1 MDNLIGKKLDGR
13 YLLEE
18 LVGEGGMANVYRA
31 MDLKEQRTVAVK
43 ILKEECTES
52 EEMVRRFK
60 NESKAISILNHPGIV
75 KVYDVSV
82 TDKIQ
87 YMVMEYVDGIT
98 LKEYL
103 SLRGGPLTW
112 KETLH
117 FIIQVL
123 EALSHAH
130 SKGVVHR
137 DVKPQNIMLQSNGQV
152 KLMDFGIAR
161 FSQAENYALGDKAI
175 GSVHYISPEQ
185 AKGMPTD
192 ATTDIYSVGVMM
204 YEMLSGKLPFES
216 NSAVSVAIKQI
227 SDEAVPLSKLM
238 PDLPTGLSEICC
250 KAMAK
255 DHRDRYQSA
264 PAMLEAIRQFKQD
277 PSIQFE
283 YKYLGDAAPTPV
295 SRPAARPARQNKK
308 AGSEST
314 MAETGAHKGKAA
326 PKSAPKA
333 APRKGRKRKN
343 GSYFIPAMA
352 GMAMAFLIGS
362 IVLCYLIFTNSTNA
376 LFSNREDVDLVNFV
390 GMSKSDVEGNSDYR
404 KKFSITY
411 VEEYNSNYEEGYI
424 YSQTPKPPRTVKAGQ
439 KVTLK
444 VSLGTLW
451 VQVKDVTNMS
461 QDQAVETLRERVKAN
476 KIKEPEEVKACLRE
490 ILVEMLDVGSTELD
504 LTDKPAVILMIG
516 VNGVGKTT
524 TIGKLAN
531 LLKNQGNRVLL
542 AAGDTFR
549 AAAADQLAIWAD
561 RAKVDL
567 VRHEEGS
574 DPAAVVF
581 DAMNAARA
589 RKTDVVLVDTAGRLH
604 NKQNL
609 MNELNK
615 IRRVIDREGTASS
628 KEVLLV
634 LDATTGQNGLIQA
647 KQFGESAG
655 ITGIVLTKL
664 DGTAKGGV
672 VLAIA
677 KEMGV
682 PVKFVGLGEGIDDL
696 QPFDAVAFAEA
707 LV

>member
-87 YMVMEYVDGIT
+87 YMVMEYVDGVT

-117 FIIQVL
+117 FITQVL

-390 GMSKSDVEGNSDYR
+390 GMSKSDVEGNSDYS

-461 QDQAVETLRERVKAN
+461 QDQAVETLREQGLSVVQRLTVDDSVPVGTV
-476 KIKEPEEVKACLRE
+476 IRTEPEAGTSLASGAQVIVYVSKQQVDINRTVPNLIGLSSQEDAVTSLRSANLR
-490 ILVEMLDVGSTELD
+490 IGSVTETYSD
-504 LTDKPAVILMIG
+504 LPAGTIVDQSPAAGSKVRMNSG
-516 VNGVGKTT
+516 VNVAIS
-524 TIGKLAN
+524 IGP
-531 LLKNQGNRVLL
+531 
-542 AAGDTFR
+542 
-549 AAAADQLAIWAD
+549 
-561 RAKVDL
+561 
-567 VRHEEGS
+567 E
-574 DPAAVVF
+574 PAASE
-581 DAMNAARA
+581 DQGWWDEDGNYHEP
-589 RKTDVVLVDTAGRLH
+589 DHSDEDD
-604 NKQNL
+604 NSEDDN
-609 MNELNK
+609 NEDDNNENSS
-615 IRRVIDREGTASS
+615 DEGDSASS
-628 KEVLLV
+628 
-634 LDATTGQNGLIQA
+634 
-647 KQFGESAG
+647 GE
-655 ITGIVLTKL
+655 
-664 DGTAKGGV
+664 
-672 VLAIA
+672 
-677 KEMGV
+677 
-682 PVKFVGLGEGIDDL
+682 
-696 QPFDAVAFAEA
+696 
-707 LV
+707 

>member
-75 KVYDVSV
+75 KVSDVSV

-117 FIIQVL
+117 FITQVL

-376 LFSNREDVDLVNFV
+376 LFSNREDVDLVDFV

-461 QDQAVETLRERVKAN
+461 QDQAVETLREQGLSVVQRLTVDDSVPVGTV
-476 KIKEPEEVKACLRE
+476 IRTEPEAGTSLASGAQVIVYVSKQQVDINRTVPNLIGLSSQEDAVTRLRSANLR
-490 ILVEMLDVGSTELD
+490 IGSVTETYSD
-504 LTDKPAVILMIG
+504 LPAGTIVDQSPAAGSKVRMNSG
-516 VNGVGKTT
+516 VNVAIS
-524 TIGKLAN
+524 IGPEPAASED
-531 LLKNQGNRVLL
+531 QGWW
-542 AAGDTFR
+542 D
-549 AAAADQLAIWAD
+549 
-561 RAKVDL
+561 
-567 VRHEEGS
+567 EEGNYHEPDHS
-574 DPAAVVF
+574 DE
-581 DAMNAARA
+581 DDNSE
-589 RKTDVVLVDTAGRLH
+589 DD
-604 NKQNL
+604 N
-609 MNELNK
+609 NENSS
-615 IRRVIDREGTASS
+615 DEGDSASS
-628 KEVLLV
+628 
-634 LDATTGQNGLIQA
+634 
-647 KQFGESAG
+647 GE
-655 ITGIVLTKL
+655 
-664 DGTAKGGV
+664 
-672 VLAIA
+672 
-677 KEMGV
+677 
-682 PVKFVGLGEGIDDL
+682 
-696 QPFDAVAFAEA
+696 
-707 LV
+707 

>member
-112 KETLH
+112 KEALH
-117 FIIQVL
+117 FITQVL

-362 IVLCYLIFTNSTNA
+362 IVLCYLIFTNSTNV

-390 GMSKSDVEGNSDYR
+390 GMSKSDVEGNSDYS

-461 QDQAVETLRERVKAN
+461 QDQAVETLREQGLSVVQRLTVDDSVPVGTV
-476 KIKEPEEVKACLRE
+476 IRTEPEAGTSLASGAQVIVYVSKQQVDINRTVPNLIGLSSQEDAVTSLRSANLR
-490 ILVEMLDVGSTELD
+490 IGSVTETYSD
-504 LTDKPAVILMIG
+504 LPAGTIVDQSPAAGSKVRMNSG
-516 VNGVGKTT
+516 VNVAIS
-524 TIGKLAN
+524 IGP
-531 LLKNQGNRVLL
+531 
-542 AAGDTFR
+542 
-549 AAAADQLAIWAD
+549 
-561 RAKVDL
+561 
-567 VRHEEGS
+567 E
-574 DPAAVVF
+574 PAASE
-581 DAMNAARA
+581 DQGWWDEDGNYHEP
-589 RKTDVVLVDTAGRLH
+589 DHSDEDD
-604 NKQNL
+604 NSEDDN
-609 MNELNK
+609 NENSS
-615 IRRVIDREGTASS
+615 DEGDSASS
-628 KEVLLV
+628 
-634 LDATTGQNGLIQA
+634 
-647 KQFGESAG
+647 GE
-655 ITGIVLTKL
+655 
-664 DGTAKGGV
+664 
-672 VLAIA
+672 
-677 KEMGV
+677 
-682 PVKFVGLGEGIDDL
+682 
-696 QPFDAVAFAEA
+696 
-707 LV
+707 

>member
-103 SLRGGPLTW
+103 SQRGGPLTW

-117 FIIQVL
+117 FITQVL

-161 FSQAENYALGDKAI
+161 FSQAENYALGNKAI

-185 AKGMPTD
+185 AKGMSTD

-264 PAMLEAIRQFKQD
+264 PAMLEAIRRFKQD

-461 QDQAVETLRERVKAN
+461 QDQAVETLREQGLSVVQRLTVDDSVPVGTV
-476 KIKEPEEVKACLRE
+476 IRTEPEAGTSLASGAQVIVYVSKQQVDINRTVPNLIGLSSQEDAVTSLRSANLR
-490 ILVEMLDVGSTELD
+490 IGSVTETYSD
-504 LTDKPAVILMIG
+504 LPAGTIVDQSPAAGSKVRMNSG
-516 VNGVGKTT
+516 VNVAIS
-524 TIGKLAN
+524 IGP
-531 LLKNQGNRVLL
+531 
-542 AAGDTFR
+542 
-549 AAAADQLAIWAD
+549 
-561 RAKVDL
+561 
-567 VRHEEGS
+567 E
-574 DPAAVVF
+574 PAASE
-581 DAMNAARA
+581 DQGWWDEDGNYHEP
-589 RKTDVVLVDTAGRLH
+589 DHSDEDD
-604 NKQNL
+604 NSEDDN
-609 MNELNK
+609 NENSS
-615 IRRVIDREGTASS
+615 DEGDSASS
-628 KEVLLV
+628 
-634 LDATTGQNGLIQA
+634 
-647 KQFGESAG
+647 GE
-655 ITGIVLTKL
+655 
-664 DGTAKGGV
+664 
-672 VLAIA
+672 
-677 KEMGV
+677 
-682 PVKFVGLGEGIDDL
+682 
-696 QPFDAVAFAEA
+696 
-707 LV
+707 

>member
-60 NESKAISILNHPGIV
+60 NESKAISILNHPGSV

-117 FIIQVL
+117 FITQVL

-238 PDLPTGLSEICC
+238 PDLPMGLSEICC

-390 GMSKSDVEGNSDYR
+390 GMSKSDVEGNSDYK

-461 QDQAVETLRERVKAN
+461 QDQAVETLREQGLSVVQRLTVDDSVPVGTV
-476 KIKEPEEVKACLRE
+476 IRTEPEAGTSLASGAQVIVYVSKQQVDINRTVPNLIGLSSQEDAVTSLRSVNLR
-490 ILVEMLDVGSTELD
+490 IGSVTETYSD
-504 LTDKPAVILMIG
+504 LPAGTIVDQSPAAGSKVRMNSG
-516 VNGVGKTT
+516 VNVAIS
-524 TIGKLAN
+524 IGPEPAASED
-531 LLKNQGNRVLL
+531 QGWW
-542 AAGDTFR
+542 D
-549 AAAADQLAIWAD
+549 
-561 RAKVDL
+561 
-567 VRHEEGS
+567 EEGNYHEPDHS
-574 DPAAVVF
+574 DE
-581 DAMNAARA
+581 DDN
-589 RKTDVVLVDTAGRLH
+589 
-604 NKQNL
+604 
-609 MNELNK
+609 NENSS
-615 IRRVIDREGTASS
+615 DEGDSASS
-628 KEVLLV
+628 
-634 LDATTGQNGLIQA
+634 
-647 KQFGESAG
+647 GE
-655 ITGIVLTKL
+655 
-664 DGTAKGGV
+664 
-672 VLAIA
+672 
-677 KEMGV
+677 
-682 PVKFVGLGEGIDDL
+682 
-696 QPFDAVAFAEA
+696 
-707 LV
+707 

>member
-333 APRKGRKRKN
+333 APRKGRKRRN

-390 GMSKSDVEGNSDYR
+390 GMSKSDVEGNSDYS

-461 QDQAVETLRERVKAN
+461 QDQAVETLREQGLSVVQRLTVDDSVPVGTV
-476 KIKEPEEVKACLRE
+476 IRTEPEAGTSLASGAQVIVYVSKQQVDINRTVPNLIGLSSQEDAVTSLRSANLR
-490 ILVEMLDVGSTELD
+490 IGSVTETYSD
-504 LTDKPAVILMIG
+504 LPAGTIVDQSPAAGSKVRMNSG
-516 VNGVGKTT
+516 VNVAIS
-524 TIGKLAN
+524 IGP
-531 LLKNQGNRVLL
+531 
-542 AAGDTFR
+542 
-549 AAAADQLAIWAD
+549 
-561 RAKVDL
+561 
-567 VRHEEGS
+567 E
-574 DPAAVVF
+574 PAASE
-581 DAMNAARA
+581 DQGWWDEDGNYHEP
-589 RKTDVVLVDTAGRLH
+589 DHSDEDD
-604 NKQNL
+604 NSEDDN
-609 MNELNK
+609 NENSS
-615 IRRVIDREGTASS
+615 DEGDSASS
-628 KEVLLV
+628 
-634 LDATTGQNGLIQA
+634 
-647 KQFGESAG
+647 GE
-655 ITGIVLTKL
+655 
-664 DGTAKGGV
+664 
-672 VLAIA
+672 
-677 KEMGV
+677 
-682 PVKFVGLGEGIDDL
+682 
-696 QPFDAVAFAEA
+696 
-707 LV
+707 

>member
-277 PSIQFE
+277 PSVQFE

-333 APRKGRKRKN
+333 APRKGRKRRN

-390 GMSKSDVEGNSDYR
+390 GMSKSDVEGNSDYS

-461 QDQAVETLRERVKAN
+461 QDQAVETLREQGLSVVQRLTVDDSVPVGTV
-476 KIKEPEEVKACLRE
+476 IRTEPEAGTSLASGAQVIVYVSKQQVDINRTVPNLIGLSSQEDAVTSLRSANLR
-490 ILVEMLDVGSTELD
+490 IGSVTETYSD
-504 LTDKPAVILMIG
+504 LPAGTIVDQSPAAGSKVRMNSG
-516 VNGVGKTT
+516 VNVAIS
-524 TIGKLAN
+524 IGP
-531 LLKNQGNRVLL
+531 
-542 AAGDTFR
+542 
-549 AAAADQLAIWAD
+549 
-561 RAKVDL
+561 
-567 VRHEEGS
+567 E
-574 DPAAVVF
+574 PAASE
-581 DAMNAARA
+581 DQGWWDEDGNYHEP
-589 RKTDVVLVDTAGRLH
+589 DHSDEDD
-604 NKQNL
+604 NSEDDN
-609 MNELNK
+609 NENSS
-615 IRRVIDREGTASS
+615 DEGDSASS
-628 KEVLLV
+628 
-634 LDATTGQNGLIQA
+634 
-647 KQFGESAG
+647 GE
-655 ITGIVLTKL
+655 
-664 DGTAKGGV
+664 
-672 VLAIA
+672 
-677 KEMGV
+677 
-682 PVKFVGLGEGIDDL
+682 
-696 QPFDAVAFAEA
+696 
-707 LV
+707 

>member
-75 KVYDVSV
+75 KVSDVSV

-117 FIIQVL
+117 FITQVL

-376 LFSNREDVDLVNFV
+376 LFSNREDVDLVDFV

-461 QDQAVETLRERVKAN
+461 QDQAVETLREQGLSVVQRLTVDDSVPVGTV
-476 KIKEPEEVKACLRE
+476 IRTEPEAGTSLASGAQVIVYVSKQQVDINRTVPNLIGLSSQEDAVTSLRSANLR
-490 ILVEMLDVGSTELD
+490 IGSVTETYSD
-504 LTDKPAVILMIG
+504 LPAGTIVDQSPAAGSKVRMNSG
-516 VNGVGKTT
+516 VNVAIS
-524 TIGKLAN
+524 IGPEPAASED
-531 LLKNQGNRVLL
+531 QGWW
-542 AAGDTFR
+542 D
-549 AAAADQLAIWAD
+549 
-561 RAKVDL
+561 
-567 VRHEEGS
+567 EEGNYHEPDHS
-574 DPAAVVF
+574 DE
-581 DAMNAARA
+581 DDNSE
-589 RKTDVVLVDTAGRLH
+589 DD
-604 NKQNL
+604 N
-609 MNELNK
+609 NENSS
-615 IRRVIDREGTASS
+615 DEGDSASS
-628 KEVLLV
+628 
-634 LDATTGQNGLIQA
+634 
-647 KQFGESAG
+647 GE
-655 ITGIVLTKL
+655 
-664 DGTAKGGV
+664 
-672 VLAIA
+672 
-677 KEMGV
+677 
-682 PVKFVGLGEGIDDL
+682 
-696 QPFDAVAFAEA
+696 
-707 LV
+707 

>member
-87 YMVMEYVDGIT
+87 YMVMEYVDGVT

-117 FIIQVL
+117 FITQVL

-461 QDQAVETLRERVKAN
+461 QDQAVETLREQGLSVVQRLTVDDSVPVGTV
-476 KIKEPEEVKACLRE
+476 IRTEPEAGTSLASGAQVIVYVSKQQVDINRTVPNLIGLSSQEDAVTSLRSVNLR
-490 ILVEMLDVGSTELD
+490 IGSVTETYSD
-504 LTDKPAVILMIG
+504 LPAGTIVDQSPAAGSKVRMNSG
-516 VNGVGKTT
+516 VNVAIS
-524 TIGKLAN
+524 IGP
-531 LLKNQGNRVLL
+531 
-542 AAGDTFR
+542 
-549 AAAADQLAIWAD
+549 
-561 RAKVDL
+561 
-567 VRHEEGS
+567 E
-574 DPAAVVF
+574 PAASE
-581 DAMNAARA
+581 DQGWWDEDGNYHEP
-589 RKTDVVLVDTAGRLH
+589 DHSDEDD
-604 NKQNL
+604 NSEDDNSEDDN
-609 MNELNK
+609 NENSS
-615 IRRVIDREGTASS
+615 DEGDSASS
-628 KEVLLV
+628 
-634 LDATTGQNGLIQA
+634 
-647 KQFGESAG
+647 GE
-655 ITGIVLTKL
+655 
-664 DGTAKGGV
+664 
-672 VLAIA
+672 
-677 KEMGV
+677 
-682 PVKFVGLGEGIDDL
+682 
-696 QPFDAVAFAEA
+696 
-707 LV
+707 

>member
-87 YMVMEYVDGIT
+87 YMVMEYVDGVT

-117 FIIQVL
+117 FITQVL

-308 AGSEST
+308 TGSESI
-314 MAETGAHKGKAA
+314 MAETCAHKGKA
-326 PKSAPKA
+326 APKA

-461 QDQAVETLRERVKAN
+461 QDQAVETLREQGLSVVQRLTVDDSVPVGTV
-476 KIKEPEEVKACLRE
+476 IRTEPEAGTSLASGAQVIVYVSKQQVDINRTVPNLIGLSSQEDAVTSLRSANLR
-490 ILVEMLDVGSTELD
+490 IGSVTETYSD
-504 LTDKPAVILMIG
+504 LPAGTIVDQSPAAGSKVRMNSG
-516 VNGVGKTT
+516 VNVAIS
-524 TIGKLAN
+524 IGP
-531 LLKNQGNRVLL
+531 
-542 AAGDTFR
+542 
-549 AAAADQLAIWAD
+549 
-561 RAKVDL
+561 
-567 VRHEEGS
+567 E
-574 DPAAVVF
+574 PAASE
-581 DAMNAARA
+581 DQGWWDEDGNYHEP
-589 RKTDVVLVDTAGRLH
+589 DHSDEEDDSEDE
-604 NKQNL
+604 N
-609 MNELNK
+609 NENSS
-615 IRRVIDREGTASS
+615 DEGDSASS
-628 KEVLLV
+628 
-634 LDATTGQNGLIQA
+634 
-647 KQFGESAG
+647 GE
-655 ITGIVLTKL
+655 
-664 DGTAKGGV
+664 
-672 VLAIA
+672 
-677 KEMGV
+677 
-682 PVKFVGLGEGIDDL
+682 
-696 QPFDAVAFAEA
+696 
-707 LV
+707 

>member
-117 FIIQVL
+117 FITQVL

-130 SKGVVHR
+130 SRGVVHR

-161 FSQAENYALGDKAI
+161 FSQAENYALGNKAI

-185 AKGMPTD
+185 AKGMSTD

-390 GMSKSDVEGNSDYR
+390 GMSKSDVEGNSDYS

-461 QDQAVETLRERVKAN
+461 QDQAVETLREQGLSVVQRLTVDDSVPVGTV
-476 KIKEPEEVKACLRE
+476 IRTEPEAGTSLASGAQVIVYVSKQQVDINRTVPNLIGLSSQEDAVTSLRSANLR
-490 ILVEMLDVGSTELD
+490 IGSVTETYSD
-504 LTDKPAVILMIG
+504 LPAGTIVDQSPAAGSKVRMNSG
-516 VNGVGKTT
+516 VNVAIS
-524 TIGKLAN
+524 IGP
-531 LLKNQGNRVLL
+531 
-542 AAGDTFR
+542 
-549 AAAADQLAIWAD
+549 
-561 RAKVDL
+561 
-567 VRHEEGS
+567 E
-574 DPAAVVF
+574 PAASE
-581 DAMNAARA
+581 DQGWWDEDGNYHEP
-589 RKTDVVLVDTAGRLH
+589 DHSDEDD
-604 NKQNL
+604 NSEDDN
-609 MNELNK
+609 NENSS
-615 IRRVIDREGTASS
+615 DEGDSASS
-628 KEVLLV
+628 
-634 LDATTGQNGLIQA
+634 
-647 KQFGESAG
+647 GE
-655 ITGIVLTKL
+655 
-664 DGTAKGGV
+664 
-672 VLAIA
+672 
-677 KEMGV
+677 
-682 PVKFVGLGEGIDDL
+682 
-696 QPFDAVAFAEA
+696 
-707 LV
+707 

>member
-117 FIIQVL
+117 FITQVL

-185 AKGMPTD
+185 AKGMSTD

-390 GMSKSDVEGNSDYR
+390 GMSKSDVEGNSDYS

-461 QDQAVETLRERVKAN
+461 QDQAVETLREQGLSVVQRLTVDDSVPVGTV
-476 KIKEPEEVKACLRE
+476 IRTEPEAGTSLASGAQVIVYVSKQQVDINRTVPNLIGLSSQEDAVTSLRSANLR
-490 ILVEMLDVGSTELD
+490 IGSVTETYSD
-504 LTDKPAVILMIG
+504 LPAGTIVDQSPAAGSKVRMNSG
-516 VNGVGKTT
+516 VNVAIS
-524 TIGKLAN
+524 IGP
-531 LLKNQGNRVLL
+531 
-542 AAGDTFR
+542 
-549 AAAADQLAIWAD
+549 
-561 RAKVDL
+561 
-567 VRHEEGS
+567 E
-574 DPAAVVF
+574 PAASE
-581 DAMNAARA
+581 DQGWWDEDGNYHEP
-589 RKTDVVLVDTAGRLH
+589 DHSDEDD
-604 NKQNL
+604 NSEDDN
-609 MNELNK
+609 NENSS
-615 IRRVIDREGTASS
+615 DEGDSASS
-628 KEVLLV
+628 
-634 LDATTGQNGLIQA
+634 
-647 KQFGESAG
+647 GE
-655 ITGIVLTKL
+655 
-664 DGTAKGGV
+664 
-672 VLAIA
+672 
-677 KEMGV
+677 
-682 PVKFVGLGEGIDDL
+682 
-696 QPFDAVAFAEA
+696 
-707 LV
+707 

>member
-112 KETLH
+112 KEALH
-117 FIIQVL
+117 FITQVL

-238 PDLPTGLSEICC
+238 PNLPTGLSEICC

-390 GMSKSDVEGNSDYR
+390 GMSKSDVEGNSDYS

-411 VEEYNSNYEEGYI
+411 VEEYNSNYKEGYI

-461 QDQAVETLRERVKAN
+461 QDQAVETLREQGLSVVQRLTVDDSVPVGTV
-476 KIKEPEEVKACLRE
+476 IRTEPEAGTSLASGAQVIVYVSKQQVDINRTVPNLIGLSSQEDAVTSLRSANLR
-490 ILVEMLDVGSTELD
+490 IGSVTETYSD
-504 LTDKPAVILMIG
+504 LPAGTIVDQSPAAGSKVRMNSG
-516 VNGVGKTT
+516 VNVAIS
-524 TIGKLAN
+524 IGP
-531 LLKNQGNRVLL
+531 
-542 AAGDTFR
+542 
-549 AAAADQLAIWAD
+549 
-561 RAKVDL
+561 
-567 VRHEEGS
+567 E
-574 DPAAVVF
+574 PAASE
-581 DAMNAARA
+581 DQGWWDEDGNYHEP
-589 RKTDVVLVDTAGRLH
+589 DHSDEDD
-604 NKQNL
+604 NSEDDN
-609 MNELNK
+609 NENSS
-615 IRRVIDREGTASS
+615 DEGDSASS
-628 KEVLLV
+628 
-634 LDATTGQNGLIQA
+634 
-647 KQFGESAG
+647 GE
-655 ITGIVLTKL
+655 
-664 DGTAKGGV
+664 
-672 VLAIA
+672 
-677 KEMGV
+677 
-682 PVKFVGLGEGIDDL
+682 
-696 QPFDAVAFAEA
+696 
-707 LV
+707 

>member
-117 FIIQVL
+117 FITQVL

-461 QDQAVETLRERVKAN
+461 QDQAVETLREQGLSVVQRLTVDDSVPVGTV
-476 KIKEPEEVKACLRE
+476 IRTEPEAGTSLASGAQVIVYVSKQQVDINRTVPNLIGLSSQEDAVTSLRSANLR
-490 ILVEMLDVGSTELD
+490 IGSVTETYSD
-504 LTDKPAVILMIG
+504 LPAGTIVDQSPAAGSKVRMNSG
-516 VNGVGKTT
+516 VNVAIS
-524 TIGKLAN
+524 IGP
-531 LLKNQGNRVLL
+531 
-542 AAGDTFR
+542 
-549 AAAADQLAIWAD
+549 
-561 RAKVDL
+561 
-567 VRHEEGS
+567 E
-574 DPAAVVF
+574 PAASE
-581 DAMNAARA
+581 DQGWWDEDGNYHEP
-589 RKTDVVLVDTAGRLH
+589 DHSDEDD
-604 NKQNL
+604 NSEDDN
-609 MNELNK
+609 NEDDNNENSS
-615 IRRVIDREGTASS
+615 DEGDSASS
-628 KEVLLV
+628 
-634 LDATTGQNGLIQA
+634 
-647 KQFGESAG
+647 GE
-655 ITGIVLTKL
+655 
-664 DGTAKGGV
+664 
-672 VLAIA
+672 
-677 KEMGV
+677 
-682 PVKFVGLGEGIDDL
+682 
-696 QPFDAVAFAEA
+696 
-707 LV
+707 

>member
-117 FIIQVL
+117 FITQVL

-238 PDLPTGLSEICC
+238 PDLPTGLSKICC

-390 GMSKSDVEGNSDYR
+390 GMSKSDVEGNSDYS

-461 QDQAVETLRERVKAN
+461 QDQAVETLREQGLSVVQRLTVDDSVPVGTV
-476 KIKEPEEVKACLRE
+476 IRTEPEAGTSLASGAQVIVYVSKQQVDINRTVPNLIGLSSQEDAVTSLRSANLR
-490 ILVEMLDVGSTELD
+490 IGSVTETYSD
-504 LTDKPAVILMIG
+504 LPAGTIVDQSPAAGSKVRMNSG
-516 VNGVGKTT
+516 VNVAIS
-524 TIGKLAN
+524 IGP
-531 LLKNQGNRVLL
+531 
-542 AAGDTFR
+542 
-549 AAAADQLAIWAD
+549 
-561 RAKVDL
+561 
-567 VRHEEGS
+567 E
-574 DPAAVVF
+574 PAASE
-581 DAMNAARA
+581 DQGWWDEDGNYHEP
-589 RKTDVVLVDTAGRLH
+589 DHSDEEDDSEDE
-604 NKQNL
+604 N
-609 MNELNK
+609 NENSS
-615 IRRVIDREGTASS
+615 DEGDSASS
-628 KEVLLV
+628 
-634 LDATTGQNGLIQA
+634 
-647 KQFGESAG
+647 GE
-655 ITGIVLTKL
+655 
-664 DGTAKGGV
+664 
-672 VLAIA
+672 
-677 KEMGV
+677 
-682 PVKFVGLGEGIDDL
+682 
-696 QPFDAVAFAEA
+696 
-707 LV
+707 

>member
-117 FIIQVL
+117 FITQVL

-390 GMSKSDVEGNSDYR
+390 GMSKSDVEGNSDYS

-461 QDQAVETLRERVKAN
+461 QDQAVETLREQGLSVVQRLTVDDSVPVGTV
-476 KIKEPEEVKACLRE
+476 IRTEPEAGTSLASGAQVIVYVSKQQVDINRTVPNLIGLSSQEDAVTSLRSANLR
-490 ILVEMLDVGSTELD
+490 IGSVTETYSD
-504 LTDKPAVILMIG
+504 LPAGTIVDQSPAAGSKVRMNSG
-516 VNGVGKTT
+516 VNVAIS
-524 TIGKLAN
+524 IGP
-531 LLKNQGNRVLL
+531 
-542 AAGDTFR
+542 
-549 AAAADQLAIWAD
+549 
-561 RAKVDL
+561 
-567 VRHEEGS
+567 E
-574 DPAAVVF
+574 PAASE
-581 DAMNAARA
+581 DQGWWDEDGNYHEP
-589 RKTDVVLVDTAGRLH
+589 DHSDEDD
-604 NKQNL
+604 NSEDDNSEDDN
-609 MNELNK
+609 NENSS
-615 IRRVIDREGTASS
+615 DEGDSASS
-628 KEVLLV
+628 
-634 LDATTGQNGLIQA
+634 
-647 KQFGESAG
+647 GE
-655 ITGIVLTKL
+655 
-664 DGTAKGGV
+664 
-672 VLAIA
+672 
-677 KEMGV
+677 
-682 PVKFVGLGEGIDDL
+682 
-696 QPFDAVAFAEA
+696 
-707 LV
+707 

>member
-117 FIIQVL
+117 FITQVL

-333 APRKGRKRKN
+333 APRKGRKHKN

-390 GMSKSDVEGNSDYR
+390 GMSKSDVEGNSDYS

-461 QDQAVETLRERVKAN
+461 QDQAVETLREQGLSVVQRLTVDDSVPVGTV
-476 KIKEPEEVKACLRE
+476 IRTEPEAGTSLASGAQVIVYVSKQQVDINRTVPNLIGLSSQEDAVTSLRSANLR
-490 ILVEMLDVGSTELD
+490 IGSVTETYSD
-504 LTDKPAVILMIG
+504 LPAGTIVDQSPAAGSKVRMNSG
-516 VNGVGKTT
+516 VNVAIS
-524 TIGKLAN
+524 IGP
-531 LLKNQGNRVLL
+531 
-542 AAGDTFR
+542 
-549 AAAADQLAIWAD
+549 
-561 RAKVDL
+561 
-567 VRHEEGS
+567 E
-574 DPAAVVF
+574 PAASE
-581 DAMNAARA
+581 DQGWWDEDGNYHEP
-589 RKTDVVLVDTAGRLH
+589 DHSDEDD
-604 NKQNL
+604 NSEDDN
-609 MNELNK
+609 NENSS
-615 IRRVIDREGTASS
+615 DEGDSASS
-628 KEVLLV
+628 
-634 LDATTGQNGLIQA
+634 
-647 KQFGESAG
+647 GE
-655 ITGIVLTKL
+655 
-664 DGTAKGGV
+664 
-672 VLAIA
+672 
-677 KEMGV
+677 
-682 PVKFVGLGEGIDDL
+682 
-696 QPFDAVAFAEA
+696 
-707 LV
+707 

>member
-117 FIIQVL
+117 FITQVL

-326 PKSAPKA
+326 QKSAPKA

-390 GMSKSDVEGNSDYR
+390 GMSKSDVEGNSDYS

-461 QDQAVETLRERVKAN
+461 QDQAVETLREQGLSVVQRLTVDDSVPVGTV
-476 KIKEPEEVKACLRE
+476 IRTEPEAGTSLASGAQVIVYVSKQQVDINRTVPNLIGLSSQEDAVTSLRSANLR
-490 ILVEMLDVGSTELD
+490 IGSVTETYSD
-504 LTDKPAVILMIG
+504 LPAGTIVDQSPAAGSKVRMNSG
-516 VNGVGKTT
+516 VNVAIS
-524 TIGKLAN
+524 IGP
-531 LLKNQGNRVLL
+531 
-542 AAGDTFR
+542 
-549 AAAADQLAIWAD
+549 
-561 RAKVDL
+561 
-567 VRHEEGS
+567 E
-574 DPAAVVF
+574 PAASE
-581 DAMNAARA
+581 DQGWWDEDGNYHEP
-589 RKTDVVLVDTAGRLH
+589 DHSDEDD
-604 NKQNL
+604 NSEDDN
-609 MNELNK
+609 NENSS
-615 IRRVIDREGTASS
+615 DEGDSASS
-628 KEVLLV
+628 E
-634 LDATTGQNGLIQA
+634 
-647 KQFGESAG
+647 E
-655 ITGIVLTKL
+655 
-664 DGTAKGGV
+664 
-672 VLAIA
+672 
-677 KEMGV
+677 
-682 PVKFVGLGEGIDDL
+682 
-696 QPFDAVAFAEA
+696 
-707 LV
+707 

>member
-103 SLRGGPLTW
+103 SLRGCPLTW

-117 FIIQVL
+117 FITQVL

-390 GMSKSDVEGNSDYR
+390 GMSKSDVEGNSDYS

-461 QDQAVETLRERVKAN
+461 QDQAVETLREQGLSVVQRLTVDDSVPVGTV
-476 KIKEPEEVKACLRE
+476 IRTEPEAGTSLASGAQVIVYVSKQQVDINRTVPNLIGLSSQEDAVTSLRSANLR
-490 ILVEMLDVGSTELD
+490 IGSVTETYSD
-504 LTDKPAVILMIG
+504 LPAGTIVDQSPAAGSKVRMNSG
-516 VNGVGKTT
+516 VNVAIS
-524 TIGKLAN
+524 IGP
-531 LLKNQGNRVLL
+531 
-542 AAGDTFR
+542 
-549 AAAADQLAIWAD
+549 
-561 RAKVDL
+561 
-567 VRHEEGS
+567 E
-574 DPAAVVF
+574 PAASE
-581 DAMNAARA
+581 DQGWWDEDGNYHEP
-589 RKTDVVLVDTAGRLH
+589 DHSDEDD
-604 NKQNL
+604 NSEDDN
-609 MNELNK
+609 NENSS
-615 IRRVIDREGTASS
+615 DEGDSASS
-628 KEVLLV
+628 
-634 LDATTGQNGLIQA
+634 
-647 KQFGESAG
+647 GE
-655 ITGIVLTKL
+655 
-664 DGTAKGGV
+664 
-672 VLAIA
+672 
-677 KEMGV
+677 
-682 PVKFVGLGEGIDDL
+682 
-696 QPFDAVAFAEA
+696 
-707 LV
+707 

>member
-117 FIIQVL
+117 FITQVL

-238 PDLPTGLSEICC
+238 PDLPMGLSEICC

-390 GMSKSDVEGNSDYR
+390 GMSKSDVEGNSDYS

-461 QDQAVETLRERVKAN
+461 QDQAVETLREQGLSVVQRLTVDDSVPVGTV
-476 KIKEPEEVKACLRE
+476 IRTEPEAGTSLASGAQVIVYVSKQQVDINRTVPNLIGLSSQEDAVTSLRSANLR
-490 ILVEMLDVGSTELD
+490 IGSVTETYSD
-504 LTDKPAVILMIG
+504 LPAGTIVDQSPAAGSKVRMNSG
-516 VNGVGKTT
+516 VNVAIS
-524 TIGKLAN
+524 IGP
-531 LLKNQGNRVLL
+531 
-542 AAGDTFR
+542 
-549 AAAADQLAIWAD
+549 
-561 RAKVDL
+561 
-567 VRHEEGS
+567 E
-574 DPAAVVF
+574 PAASE
-581 DAMNAARA
+581 DQGWWDEDGNYHEP
-589 RKTDVVLVDTAGRLH
+589 DHSDEED
-604 NKQNL
+604 N
-609 MNELNK
+609 NENSS
-615 IRRVIDREGTASS
+615 DEGDSASS
-628 KEVLLV
+628 
-634 LDATTGQNGLIQA
+634 
-647 KQFGESAG
+647 GE
-655 ITGIVLTKL
+655 
-664 DGTAKGGV
+664 
-672 VLAIA
+672 
-677 KEMGV
+677 
-682 PVKFVGLGEGIDDL
+682 
-696 QPFDAVAFAEA
+696 
-707 LV
+707 

>member
-117 FIIQVL
+117 FITQVL

-461 QDQAVETLRERVKAN
+461 QDQAVETLREQGLSVVQRLTVDDSVPVGTV
-476 KIKEPEEVKACLRE
+476 IRTEPEAGTSLASGAQVIVYVSKQQVDINRTVPNLIGLSSQEDAVTSLRSANLR
-490 ILVEMLDVGSTELD
+490 IGSVTETYSD
-504 LTDKPAVILMIG
+504 LPAGTIVDQSPAAGSKVRMNSG
-516 VNGVGKTT
+516 VNVAIS
-524 TIGKLAN
+524 IGP
-531 LLKNQGNRVLL
+531 
-542 AAGDTFR
+542 
-549 AAAADQLAIWAD
+549 
-561 RAKVDL
+561 
-567 VRHEEGS
+567 E
-574 DPAAVVF
+574 PAASE
-581 DAMNAARA
+581 DQGWWDEDGNYHEP
-589 RKTDVVLVDTAGRLH
+589 DHSDEED
-604 NKQNL
+604 N
-609 MNELNK
+609 NENSS
-615 IRRVIDREGTASS
+615 DEGDSASS
-628 KEVLLV
+628 
-634 LDATTGQNGLIQA
+634 
-647 KQFGESAG
+647 GE
-655 ITGIVLTKL
+655 
-664 DGTAKGGV
+664 
-672 VLAIA
+672 
-677 KEMGV
+677 
-682 PVKFVGLGEGIDDL
+682 
-696 QPFDAVAFAEA
+696 
-707 LV
+707 

>member
-103 SLRGGPLTW
+103 SQRGGPLTW

-117 FIIQVL
+117 FITQVL

-130 SKGVVHR
+130 CKGVVHR

-283 YKYLGDAAPTPV
+283 YKYLGDAVPTPV
-295 SRPAARPARQNKK
+295 GRPIARPAKQNKK
-308 AGSEST
+308 AGSEAT
-314 MAETGAHKGKAA
+314 MAETGARKGRAT
-326 PKSAPKA
+326 PKS
-333 APRKGRKRKN
+333 APRKGRKRRN

-390 GMSKSDVEGNSDYR
+390 GMSKSDVEGNSDYS

-461 QDQAVETLRERVKAN
+461 QDQAVETLREQGLSVVQR
-476 KIKEPEEVKACLRE
+476 
-490 ILVEMLDVGSTELD
+490 
-504 LTDKPAVILMIG
+504 LT
-516 VNGVGKTT
+516 
-524 TIGKLAN
+524 
-531 LLKNQGNRVLL
+531 
-542 AAGDTFR
+542 
-549 AAAADQLAIWAD
+549 
-561 RAKVDL
+561 VD
-567 VRHEEGS
+567 
-574 DPAAVVF
+574 D
-581 DAMNAARA
+581 
-589 RKTDVVLVDTAGRLH
+589 
-604 NKQNL
+604 
-609 MNELNK
+609 
-615 IRRVIDREGTASS
+615 
-628 KEVLLV
+628 
-634 LDATTGQNGLIQA
+634 
-647 KQFGESAG
+647 
-655 ITGIVLTKL
+655 
-664 DGTAKGGV
+664 
-672 VLAIA
+672 
-677 KEMGV
+677 GV
-682 PVKFVGLGEGIDDL
+682 PVGTVIRTEPEAGTSLASGAQVIVYVSKQQVDINRTVPNLISLSSQE
-696 QPFDAVAFAEA
+696 DAVTSLRSANLRIGSVTETYSDLPAGTIVDQSPAAGSKVRMNSGVNVAISIGPEPA
-707 LV
+707 ASEDQGWWDEEGNYHEPDHSDEDDNSEDDNNENSSDEGDSASSGE

>member
-87 YMVMEYVDGIT
+87 YMVMEYVDGVT

-117 FIIQVL
+117 FITQVL

-390 GMSKSDVEGNSDYR
+390 GMSKSDVEGNSDYS

-461 QDQAVETLRERVKAN
+461 QDQAVETLREQGLSVVQRLTVDDSVPVGTV
-476 KIKEPEEVKACLRE
+476 IRTEPEAGTSLASGAQVIVYVSKQQVDINRTVPNLIGLSSQEDAVTSLRSANLR
-490 ILVEMLDVGSTELD
+490 IGSVTETYSD
-504 LTDKPAVILMIG
+504 LPAGTIVDQSPAAGSKVRMNSG
-516 VNGVGKTT
+516 VNVAIS
-524 TIGKLAN
+524 IGP
-531 LLKNQGNRVLL
+531 
-542 AAGDTFR
+542 
-549 AAAADQLAIWAD
+549 
-561 RAKVDL
+561 
-567 VRHEEGS
+567 E
-574 DPAAVVF
+574 PAASE
-581 DAMNAARA
+581 DQGWWDEDGNYHEP
-589 RKTDVVLVDTAGRLH
+589 DHSDEDD
-604 NKQNL
+604 NSEDDNSEDDN
-609 MNELNK
+609 NENSS
-615 IRRVIDREGTASS
+615 DEGDSASS
-628 KEVLLV
+628 
-634 LDATTGQNGLIQA
+634 
-647 KQFGESAG
+647 GE
-655 ITGIVLTKL
+655 
-664 DGTAKGGV
+664 
-672 VLAIA
+672 
-677 KEMGV
+677 
-682 PVKFVGLGEGIDDL
+682 
-696 QPFDAVAFAEA
+696 
-707 LV
+707 

>member
-87 YMVMEYVDGIT
+87 YMVMEYVDGVT

-117 FIIQVL
+117 FITQVL

-264 PAMLEAIRQFKQD
+264 PAMLEAIRQFMQD

-390 GMSKSDVEGNSDYR
+390 GMSKSDVEGNSDYS

-461 QDQAVETLRERVKAN
+461 QDQAVETLREQGLSVVQRLTVDDSVPVGTV
-476 KIKEPEEVKACLRE
+476 IRTEPEAGTSLASGAQVIVYVSKQQVDINRTVPNLIGLSSQEDAVTSLRSANLR
-490 ILVEMLDVGSTELD
+490 IGSVTETYSD
-504 LTDKPAVILMIG
+504 LPAGTIVDQSPAAGSKVRMNSG
-516 VNGVGKTT
+516 VNVAIS
-524 TIGKLAN
+524 IGP
-531 LLKNQGNRVLL
+531 
-542 AAGDTFR
+542 
-549 AAAADQLAIWAD
+549 
-561 RAKVDL
+561 
-567 VRHEEGS
+567 E
-574 DPAAVVF
+574 PAASE
-581 DAMNAARA
+581 DQGWWDEDGNYHEP
-589 RKTDVVLVDTAGRLH
+589 DHSDEDD
-604 NKQNL
+604 NSEDDN
-609 MNELNK
+609 NENSS
-615 IRRVIDREGTASS
+615 DEGDSASS
-628 KEVLLV
+628 
-634 LDATTGQNGLIQA
+634 
-647 KQFGESAG
+647 GE
-655 ITGIVLTKL
+655 
-664 DGTAKGGV
+664 
-672 VLAIA
+672 
-677 KEMGV
+677 
-682 PVKFVGLGEGIDDL
+682 
-696 QPFDAVAFAEA
+696 
-707 LV
+707 

>member
-87 YMVMEYVDGIT
+87 YMVMEYVDGVT

-117 FIIQVL
+117 FITQVL

-390 GMSKSDVEGNSDYR
+390 GMSKSDVEGNSDYS

-461 QDQAVETLRERVKAN
+461 QDQAVETLREQGLSVVQRLTVDDSVPVGTV
-476 KIKEPEEVKACLRE
+476 IRTEPEAGTSLASGAQVIVYVSKQQVDINRTVPNLIGLSSQEDAVTSLRSANLR
-490 ILVEMLDVGSTELD
+490 IGSVTETYSD
-504 LTDKPAVILMIG
+504 LPAGTIVDQSPAAGSKVRMNSG
-516 VNGVGKTT
+516 VNVAIS
-524 TIGKLAN
+524 IGP
-531 LLKNQGNRVLL
+531 
-542 AAGDTFR
+542 
-549 AAAADQLAIWAD
+549 
-561 RAKVDL
+561 
-567 VRHEEGS
+567 E
-574 DPAAVVF
+574 PAASE
-581 DAMNAARA
+581 DQGWWDEDGNYHEP
-589 RKTDVVLVDTAGRLH
+589 DHSDEDD
-604 NKQNL
+604 NSEDDNSEDDN
-609 MNELNK
+609 NENSS
-615 IRRVIDREGTASS
+615 DEGDSASS
-628 KEVLLV
+628 E
-634 LDATTGQNGLIQA
+634 
-647 KQFGESAG
+647 E
-655 ITGIVLTKL
+655 
-664 DGTAKGGV
+664 
-672 VLAIA
+672 
-677 KEMGV
+677 
-682 PVKFVGLGEGIDDL
+682 
-696 QPFDAVAFAEA
+696 
-707 LV
+707 

>member
-117 FIIQVL
+117 FITQVL

-295 SRPAARPARQNKK
+295 SRPVARPARQNKK

-376 LFSNREDVDLVNFV
+376 LFSNREDVELVNFV
-390 GMSKSDVEGNSDYR
+390 GMSKSDVKGNSDYS

-461 QDQAVETLRERVKAN
+461 QDQAVETLREQGLSVVQRLTVDDSVPVGTV
-476 KIKEPEEVKACLRE
+476 IRTEPEAGTSLASGAQVIVYVSKQQVDINRTVPNLIGLSSQEDAVTSLRSANLR
-490 ILVEMLDVGSTELD
+490 IGSVTETYSD
-504 LTDKPAVILMIG
+504 LPAGTIVDQSPAAGSKVRMNSG
-516 VNGVGKTT
+516 VNVAIS
-524 TIGKLAN
+524 IGP
-531 LLKNQGNRVLL
+531 
-542 AAGDTFR
+542 
-549 AAAADQLAIWAD
+549 
-561 RAKVDL
+561 
-567 VRHEEGS
+567 E
-574 DPAAVVF
+574 PAASE
-581 DAMNAARA
+581 DQGWWDEDGNYHEP
-589 RKTDVVLVDTAGRLH
+589 DHSDEDD
-604 NKQNL
+604 NSEDDN
-609 MNELNK
+609 NENSS
-615 IRRVIDREGTASS
+615 DEGDSASS
-628 KEVLLV
+628 
-634 LDATTGQNGLIQA
+634 
-647 KQFGESAG
+647 GE
-655 ITGIVLTKL
+655 
-664 DGTAKGGV
+664 
-672 VLAIA
+672 
-677 KEMGV
+677 
-682 PVKFVGLGEGIDDL
+682 
-696 QPFDAVAFAEA
+696 
-707 LV
+707 

>member
-117 FIIQVL
+117 FITQVL

-390 GMSKSDVEGNSDYR
+390 GMSKSDVEGNSDYS

-461 QDQAVETLRERVKAN
+461 QDQAVETLREQGLSVVQRLTVDDSVPVGTV
-476 KIKEPEEVKACLRE
+476 IRTEPEAGTSLASGAQVIVYVSKQQVDINRTVPNLIGLSSQEDAVTSLRSANLR
-490 ILVEMLDVGSTELD
+490 IGSVTETYSD
-504 LTDKPAVILMIG
+504 LPAGTIVDQSPAAGSKVRMNSG
-516 VNGVGKTT
+516 VNVAIS
-524 TIGKLAN
+524 IGP
-531 LLKNQGNRVLL
+531 
-542 AAGDTFR
+542 
-549 AAAADQLAIWAD
+549 
-561 RAKVDL
+561 
-567 VRHEEGS
+567 E
-574 DPAAVVF
+574 PAASE
-581 DAMNAARA
+581 DQGWWDEDGNYHEP
-589 RKTDVVLVDTAGRLH
+589 DHSDEDD
-604 NKQNL
+604 NSEDDNSE
-609 MNELNK
+609 NSS
-615 IRRVIDREGTASS
+615 DEGDSASS
-628 KEVLLV
+628 
-634 LDATTGQNGLIQA
+634 
-647 KQFGESAG
+647 GE
-655 ITGIVLTKL
+655 
-664 DGTAKGGV
+664 
-672 VLAIA
+672 
-677 KEMGV
+677 
-682 PVKFVGLGEGIDDL
+682 
-696 QPFDAVAFAEA
+696 
-707 LV
+707 

>member
-117 FIIQVL
+117 FITQVL

-326 PKSAPKA
+326 PKSASKA

-390 GMSKSDVEGNSDYR
+390 GMSKSDVEGNSDYS

-461 QDQAVETLRERVKAN
+461 QDQAVETLREQGLSVVQRLTVDDSVPVGTV
-476 KIKEPEEVKACLRE
+476 IRTEPEAGTSLASGAQVIVYVSKQQVDINRTVPNLIGLSSQEDAVTSLRSANLR
-490 ILVEMLDVGSTELD
+490 IGSVTETYSD
-504 LTDKPAVILMIG
+504 LPAGTIVDQSPAAGSKVRMNSG
-516 VNGVGKTT
+516 VNVAIS
-524 TIGKLAN
+524 IGP
-531 LLKNQGNRVLL
+531 
-542 AAGDTFR
+542 
-549 AAAADQLAIWAD
+549 
-561 RAKVDL
+561 
-567 VRHEEGS
+567 E
-574 DPAAVVF
+574 PAASE
-581 DAMNAARA
+581 DQGWWDEDGNYHEP
-589 RKTDVVLVDTAGRLH
+589 DHSDEED
-604 NKQNL
+604 N
-609 MNELNK
+609 NENSS
-615 IRRVIDREGTASS
+615 DEGDSASS
-628 KEVLLV
+628 
-634 LDATTGQNGLIQA
+634 
-647 KQFGESAG
+647 GE
-655 ITGIVLTKL
+655 
-664 DGTAKGGV
+664 
-672 VLAIA
+672 
-677 KEMGV
+677 
-682 PVKFVGLGEGIDDL
+682 
-696 QPFDAVAFAEA
+696 
-707 LV
+707 

>member
-117 FIIQVL
+117 FITQVL

-390 GMSKSDVEGNSDYR
+390 GMSKSDVEGNSDYS

-461 QDQAVETLRERVKAN
+461 QDQAVETLREQGLSVVQRLTVDDSVPVGTV
-476 KIKEPEEVKACLRE
+476 IRTEPEAGTSLASGAQVIVYVSKQQVDINRTVPNLIGLSSQEDAVTSLRSANLR
-490 ILVEMLDVGSTELD
+490 IGSVTETYSD
-504 LTDKPAVILMIG
+504 LPAGTIVDQSPAAGSKVRMNSG
-516 VNGVGKTT
+516 VNVAIS
-524 TIGKLAN
+524 IGP
-531 LLKNQGNRVLL
+531 
-542 AAGDTFR
+542 
-549 AAAADQLAIWAD
+549 
-561 RAKVDL
+561 
-567 VRHEEGS
+567 E
-574 DPAAVVF
+574 PAASE
-581 DAMNAARA
+581 DQGWWDEDGNYHEP
-589 RKTDVVLVDTAGRLH
+589 DHSDEED
-604 NKQNL
+604 N
-609 MNELNK
+609 NENSS
-615 IRRVIDREGTASS
+615 DEGDSASS
-628 KEVLLV
+628 
-634 LDATTGQNGLIQA
+634 
-647 KQFGESAG
+647 GE
-655 ITGIVLTKL
+655 
-664 DGTAKGGV
+664 
-672 VLAIA
+672 
-677 KEMGV
+677 
-682 PVKFVGLGEGIDDL
+682 
-696 QPFDAVAFAEA
+696 
-707 LV
+707 

>member
-103 SLRGGPLTW
+103 SQRGGPLTW

-117 FIIQVL
+117 FITQVL

-130 SKGVVHR
+130 CKGVVHR

-161 FSQAENYALGDKAI
+161 FSQAENYALGNKAI

-185 AKGMPTD
+185 AKGMSTD

-264 PAMLEAIRQFKQD
+264 QAMLEAIRRFKQD

-295 SRPAARPARQNKK
+295 GRPTARSAKQNKK
-308 AGSEST
+308 AGSEAT
-314 MAETGAHKGKAA
+314 MAETGARKGKAT
-326 PKSAPKA
+326 PKS
-333 APRKGRKRKN
+333 APRKGRKRRN

-376 LFSNREDVDLVNFV
+376 LFSNREDVDLVDFV
-390 GMSKSDVEGNSDYR
+390 GMSKSDVEGNSDYS

-424 YSQTPKPPRTVKAGQ
+424 YSQTPKPPRTVKVGQ

-461 QDQAVETLRERVKAN
+461 QDQAVETLREQGLSVVQRLTVDDSVPVGTV
-476 KIKEPEEVKACLRE
+476 IRTEPEAGTSLASGAQVIVYVSKQQVDINRTVPNLIGLSSQEDAVTSLRSANLR
-490 ILVEMLDVGSTELD
+490 IGSVTETYSD
-504 LTDKPAVILMIG
+504 LPAGTIVDQSPAAGSKVRMNSG
-516 VNGVGKTT
+516 VNVAIS
-524 TIGKLAN
+524 IGPEP
-531 LLKNQGNRVLL
+531 
-542 AAGDTFR
+542 AASSE
-549 AAAADQLAIWAD
+549 
-561 RAKVDL
+561 
-567 VRHEEGS
+567 EEGWWDEDGNYHEPDHS
-574 DPAAVVF
+574 DEE
-581 DAMNAARA
+581 DDSEDEN
-589 RKTDVVLVDTAGRLH
+589 
-604 NKQNL
+604 
-609 MNELNK
+609 NENSS
-615 IRRVIDREGTASS
+615 DEGDSASS
-628 KEVLLV
+628 
-634 LDATTGQNGLIQA
+634 
-647 KQFGESAG
+647 GE
-655 ITGIVLTKL
+655 
-664 DGTAKGGV
+664 
-672 VLAIA
+672 
-677 KEMGV
+677 
-682 PVKFVGLGEGIDDL
+682 
-696 QPFDAVAFAEA
+696 
-707 LV
+707 

>member
-117 FIIQVL
+117 FSMQVL

-333 APRKGRKRKN
+333 APRKGRKRRN

-390 GMSKSDVEGNSDYR
+390 GMSKSDVEGNSDYS

-461 QDQAVETLRERVKAN
+461 QDQAVETLREQGLSVVQRLTVDDSVPVGTV
-476 KIKEPEEVKACLRE
+476 IRTEPEAGTSLASGAQVIVYVSKQQVDINRTVPNLIGLSSQEDAVTSLRSANLR
-490 ILVEMLDVGSTELD
+490 IGSVTETYSD
-504 LTDKPAVILMIG
+504 LPAGTIVDQSPAAGSKVRMNSG
-516 VNGVGKTT
+516 VNVAIS
-524 TIGKLAN
+524 IGP
-531 LLKNQGNRVLL
+531 
-542 AAGDTFR
+542 
-549 AAAADQLAIWAD
+549 
-561 RAKVDL
+561 
-567 VRHEEGS
+567 E
-574 DPAAVVF
+574 PAASE
-581 DAMNAARA
+581 DQGWWDEDGNYHEP
-589 RKTDVVLVDTAGRLH
+589 DHSDEDD
-604 NKQNL
+604 NSEDDN
-609 MNELNK
+609 NENSS
-615 IRRVIDREGTASS
+615 DEGDSASS
-628 KEVLLV
+628 
-634 LDATTGQNGLIQA
+634 
-647 KQFGESAG
+647 GE
-655 ITGIVLTKL
+655 
-664 DGTAKGGV
+664 
-672 VLAIA
+672 
-677 KEMGV
+677 
-682 PVKFVGLGEGIDDL
+682 
-696 QPFDAVAFAEA
+696 
-707 LV
+707 

>member
-117 FIIQVL
+117 FITQVL

-264 PAMLEAIRQFKQD
+264 PTMLEAIRQFKQD

-461 QDQAVETLRERVKAN
+461 QDQAVETLREQGLSVVQRLTVDDSVPVGTV
-476 KIKEPEEVKACLRE
+476 IRTEPEAGTSLASGAQVIVYVSKQQVDINRTVPNLIGLSSQEDAVTSLRSANLR
-490 ILVEMLDVGSTELD
+490 IGSVTETYSD
-504 LTDKPAVILMIG
+504 LPAGTIVDQSPAAGSKVRMNSG
-516 VNGVGKTT
+516 VNVAIS
-524 TIGKLAN
+524 IGP
-531 LLKNQGNRVLL
+531 
-542 AAGDTFR
+542 
-549 AAAADQLAIWAD
+549 
-561 RAKVDL
+561 
-567 VRHEEGS
+567 E
-574 DPAAVVF
+574 PAASE
-581 DAMNAARA
+581 DQGWWDEDGNYHEP
-589 RKTDVVLVDTAGRLH
+589 DHSDEED
-604 NKQNL
+604 N
-609 MNELNK
+609 NENSS
-615 IRRVIDREGTASS
+615 DEGDSASS
-628 KEVLLV
+628 
-634 LDATTGQNGLIQA
+634 
-647 KQFGESAG
+647 GE
-655 ITGIVLTKL
+655 
-664 DGTAKGGV
+664 
-672 VLAIA
+672 
-677 KEMGV
+677 
-682 PVKFVGLGEGIDDL
+682 
-696 QPFDAVAFAEA
+696 
-707 LV
+707 